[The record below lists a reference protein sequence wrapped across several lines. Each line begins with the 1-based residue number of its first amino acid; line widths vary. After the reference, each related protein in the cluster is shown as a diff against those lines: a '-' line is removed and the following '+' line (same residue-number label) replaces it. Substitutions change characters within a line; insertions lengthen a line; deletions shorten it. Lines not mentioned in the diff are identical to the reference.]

1 MCTDHNHSNPDL
13 FTRDGTRWSAHR
25 SATLVETGR
34 PRRPYQVR
42 FFDPCG
48 RCGGTGKVWAT
59 WVEGGVCFACRGYKG
74 RMATSPLY
82 TQAELDKLDVA
93 KARKAEAKRKKQLD
107 QARFVM
113 DQLQQDIPEL
123 AAAMAKADLII
134 NADDHLEM
142 RSYESMLATLRDL
155 VSKAT
160 QYGLNEKQGH
170 YVVSLVDQ
178 MTKLDAKVR
187 AEKLTEEALRVNP
200 TAWVEDGRQTIE
212 GEVLALREDDGVY
225 GYSIKMLLR
234 DEQGRKFWGT
244 VPRALENDVARGSRV
259 RLVGTVSRSDDDPI
273 FGKFKRPAKAEI
285 LATAT
290 THQELE
296 KAAV

>member
-93 KARKAEAKRKKQLD
+93 KARKAEAKR
-107 QARFVM
+107 
-113 DQLQQDIPEL
+113 
-123 AAAMAKADLII
+123 DLII